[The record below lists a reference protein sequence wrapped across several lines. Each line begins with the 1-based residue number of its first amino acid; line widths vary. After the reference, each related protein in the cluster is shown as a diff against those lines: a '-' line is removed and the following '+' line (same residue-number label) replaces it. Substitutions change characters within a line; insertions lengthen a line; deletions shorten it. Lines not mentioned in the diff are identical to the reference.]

1 MKEKVVLNGKGVLLR
16 LKLVLFQVV
25 LVLPLKY
32 GLQEN
37 QKNIN

>member
-1 MKEKVVLNGKGVLLR
+1 MREKVVLNGKGILLK
-16 LKLVLFQVV
+16 LKLVLFQAV
-25 LVLPLKY
+25 LVLPLRY